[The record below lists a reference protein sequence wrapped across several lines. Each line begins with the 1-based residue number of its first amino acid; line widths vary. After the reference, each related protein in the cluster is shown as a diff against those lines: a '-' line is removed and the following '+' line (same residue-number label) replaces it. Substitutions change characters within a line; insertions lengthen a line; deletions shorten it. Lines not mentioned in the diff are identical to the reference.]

1 MINLIKKLYSPEC
14 ENGVVEI
21 ENQKSFDYEN
31 AEVILDVKHLK
42 QFFRFGRG
50 AFKYNKAVHDVSFK
64 VYKGEVFGLV
74 GESGCGKTTT
84 GRSIIKL
91 YQITSGDVWFKNH
104 RIAAGTRWNKKEIKY
119 TKIRLK
125 NSLKSLNENRENEI
139 EELKRQY
146 FDLYSEEFN
155 YDKISKLETDE
166 LNKKSFI
173 KPYTDIVE
181 KYALMRKEAIDK
193 ANAIIE
199 TQRAKIKQAIHD
211 NDHCDHDMIKR
222 EVEKVNAQYAEFL
235 ASIKGKNKK
244 TFSEEENEKYAQY
257 KKDLEE
263 AKRAS
268 ITSKIQMIFQDPIA
282 SLNPRMTVCDIISE
296 GLVIRGIKDKE
307 FIAKEVNRVLELVG
321 LVPEHANRYPH
332 EFSGGQRQ
340 RIGIARAIIMNP
352 ELIIADEPVS
362 ALDVS
367 IQAQVINLLNDLR
380 NDLGLTILFI
390 AHNLSVVK
398 YFCDRIAV
406 MYYGKL
412 VELATSEELFKNPL
426 HPYTKSLLSAVP
438 HPDPN
443 IERNRVRQSYDAS
456 SAHDYSVH
464 KPSIREIVPGHFVY
478 CNDIEAERYLAELN
492 K

>member
-235 ASIKGKNKK
+235 ASIKGKKK
-244 TFSEEENEKYAQY
+244 EFLSEEEREKLDQY

-282 SLNPRMTVCDIISE
+282 SLNPRMTVRDIISE
-296 GLVIRGIKDKE
+296 GLVIRGI
-307 FIAKEVNRVLELVG
+307 
-321 LVPEHANRYPH
+321 
-332 EFSGGQRQ
+332 
-340 RIGIARAIIMNP
+340 
-352 ELIIADEPVS
+352 
-362 ALDVS
+362 
-367 IQAQVINLLNDLR
+367 
-380 NDLGLTILFI
+380 
-390 AHNLSVVK
+390 
-398 YFCDRIAV
+398 
-406 MYYGKL
+406 
-412 VELATSEELFKNPL
+412 
-426 HPYTKSLLSAVP
+426 
-438 HPDPN
+438 
-443 IERNRVRQSYDAS
+443 
-456 SAHDYSVH
+456 
-464 KPSIREIVPGHFVY
+464 
-478 CNDIEAERYLAELN
+478 
-492 K
+492 